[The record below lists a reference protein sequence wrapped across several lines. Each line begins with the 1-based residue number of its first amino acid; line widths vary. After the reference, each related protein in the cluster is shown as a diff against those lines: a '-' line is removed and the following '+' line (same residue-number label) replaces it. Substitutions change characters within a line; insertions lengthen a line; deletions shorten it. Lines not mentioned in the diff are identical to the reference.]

1 MLFLRLFIAT
11 FLLILLS
18 ACSQVWNNPHE
29 DGLQSKDILF
39 TAFSSR
45 PKHLDP
51 VVSYSEN
58 EWTFNSQ
65 IYEPL
70 LQYSYLKV
78 PYQLEPLTLAKMPEK
93 EYLSADKQ
101 IIANTS
107 DAAYTRY
114 TFKIKENI
122 YYQPHPAFAKTRDG
136 KFLFH
141 DLTNKA
147 VADIKSPIDF
157 NSKATRK
164 LIVDDYIYAIKRMA
178 VKRNKSPILTSMN
191 QFIVGLENYSTNI
204 SKEFDLK
211 EDYQL
216 KNHNIIGVK
225 KLSDTEFSITIKG
238 IYPQFVYWLSM
249 NFFAPIP
256 WEAVAFYDQ
265 RVLKDKNISLDTFP
279 VGTGAYQMI
288 EHIPNKVIRLTANPN
303 YNHGFYP
310 SEASDNIA
318 KHLLKDAGKP
328 LPFIREIIY
337 SRENES
343 VPAWNKFLQGFYDAS
358 GVSSSSFDQAI
369 SFTGG
374 DMNLTKQML
383 DKKIS
388 HISVVEPSIFYLG
401 FNMVDSVVG
410 GYSESQ
416 QKLRQALSIVIN
428 QEEYISIFLNGR
440 GVAGHSPI
448 PNGIFGSLTGEE
460 GINSFVY
467 NWKNNRAERKSIV
480 EAKKLLAEAGY
491 KNGVDKDGK
500 QLVLNFDTALTGPD
514 SKAILNWYRKQFKKL
529 NIELIIRATDYNRF
543 QDKVRTAQVQIF
555 SFGWNADYPDPENF
569 LFLLAGENA
578 TINTNGAGINSAN
591 YDNPKYNQLFKQVKE
606 MSNSPA
612 RQQIINQMVEIAR
625 QDSPWSF
632 GFYPKELVLKHHWY
646 HNVWLNPL
654 ANNTLKYKRID
665 AQARSNAIA
674 AWNKPITWPIWLLLA
689 IILLSIYPLLK
700 AYRNKQQAVIK

>member
-191 QFIVGLENYSTNI
+191 QFIVGLENYSTNT

-328 LPFIREIIY
+328 LPFIKEIIY

>member
-114 TFKIKENI
+114 TFKIKGNI

-328 LPFIREIIY
+328 LPFIKEIIY

>member
-1 MLFLRLFIAT
+1 MLFIRLLIVT
-11 FLLILLS
+11 FLLTILS
-18 ACSQVWNNPHE
+18 ACSQIWNNPHQ
-29 DGLQSKDILF
+29 DGLQGKEVLF
-39 TAFSSR
+39 AAFSSR

-51 VVSYSEN
+51 VVSYSSN
-58 EWTFNSQ
+58 EWVFNSQ

-78 PYQLEPLTLAKMPEK
+78 PYQLEPLTLAKMPSK
-93 EYLSADKQ
+93 VYLSADKQ
-101 IIANTS
+101 VVL
-107 DAAYTRY
+107 DASKASYTRY
-114 TFKIKENI
+114 TFKIKDGI
-122 YYQPHPAFAKTRDG
+122 YYQPHPAFARSQDG
-136 KFLFH
+136 QFLFH
-141 DLTNKA
+141 NLTDKA
-147 VADIKSPIDF
+147 VSNMESPSDF
-157 NSKATRK
+157 NSKATRE
-164 LIVDDYIYAIKRMA
+164 LRVDDYIYAIKRMA
-178 VKRNKSPILTSMN
+178 IKRNKSPILTSMK
-191 QFIVGLENYSTNI
+191 QLIVGLETYSTTI
-204 SKEFDLK
+204 SKDFDLK

-216 KNHNIIGVK
+216 KNNDILGVN
-225 KLSDTEFSITIKG
+225 KLSDTEFSILIKG
-238 IYPQFVYWLSM
+238 VYPQFIYWLSM

-256 WEAVAFYDQ
+256 WEAIAFYDQ
-265 RVLKDKNISLDTFP
+265 TVLKDKNISLDTFP
-279 VGTGAYQMI
+279 VGTGAYQMV
-288 EHIPNKVIRLTANPN
+288 EHVPNKVIRLTANPN
-303 YNHGFYP
+303 YTHGFY
-310 SEASDNIA
+310 STEAS
-318 KHLLKDAGKP
+318 KHIDKSLLKDAGKP
-328 LPFIREIIY
+328 LPFIKEIIY

-369 SFTGG
+369 SFSGG
-374 DMNLTKQML
+374 DMNLTPQML

-388 HISVVEPSIFYLG
+388 YISVVEPSIYYLG
-401 FNMVDSVVG
+401 FNMVDPVVG
-410 GYSESQ
+410 GYSEQQ
-416 QKLRQALSIVIN
+416 QKLRQALSIAVN

-448 PNGIFGSLTGEE
+448 PNGIFGSVTGQA
-460 GINSFVY
+460 GINPYVY
-467 NWKNNRAERKSIV
+467 NWENNRPKRKNIA

-500 QLVLNFDTALTGPD
+500 KLVLNFDTALTGPD

-591 YDNPKYNQLFKQVKE
+591 YDNPKFNQLFSQVKE
-606 MSNSPA
+606 MSNSPE
-612 RQQIINQMVEIAR
+612 RQQIINKMVEITRKDA
-625 QDSPWSF
+625 PWSF

-665 AQARSNAIA
+665 TQARSQAILE
-674 AWNKPITWPIWLLLA
+674 WNKPITWPIWLLLA
-689 IILLSIYPLLK
+689 IVLLSIYPLLK

>member
-58 EWTFNSQ
+58 EWAFNSQ

-265 RVLKDKNISLDTFP
+265 KVLKDKNISLDTFP

-388 HISVVEPSIFYLG
+388 HIIVVEPSIFYLG
-401 FNMVDSVVG
+401 FNMVDTVVG

-491 KNGVDKDGK
+491 KNGVDKNGK

>member
-491 KNGVDKDGK
+491 KNGVDKNGK